1 VTPEEA
7 FDELYVACAPTL
19 IRQTYLL
26 TGRHGLALDCVERAF
41 RDAWHRWPE
50 VALDPDP
57 PSWVRAVA
65 HDHALSPW
73 RRHGRRRRRRER
85 RHERREQRHER
96 REQRRERREQ
106 RHERREQRH
115 ERREQRHER
124 RRGRRYEGRE
134 RRPLTGSRRAALADR
149 ALLAALRDLPPL
161 HRRTLLLYDG
171 LGLDLPET
179 AAETE
184 ASTAAT
190 AGRLR
195 RAREAVAARLPEL
208 ADPET
213 LRRRMAETAH
223 AATSTARSRPARP
236 PAVRRRAERL
246 ARWWTGAAAGATA
259 VLGVLSLGGLVTAA
273 TEYEPPAPEG
283 ERVREAAVPGAPGPP
298 PSRSGGRKLRT
309 RPEEAPGSAPAP
321 PGTRRADVRWTP

>member
-1 VTPEEA
+1 MGRVAHHALMGFIERIGDEVTSLTPEEA
-7 FDELYVACAPTL
+7 FDALYVSCAPTL
-19 IRQTYLL
+19 VRQTYLL
-26 TGRHGLALDCVERAF
+26 TGRHAAALECVERAF

-50 VALDPDP
+50 VAVDPDP

-73 RRHGRRRRRRER
+73 RRRGRG
-85 RHERREQRHER
+85 
-96 REQRRERREQ
+96 
-106 RHERREQRH
+106 
-115 ERREQRHER
+115 
-124 RRGRRYEGRE
+124 RRGRKRAPAAPRE
-134 RRPLTGSRRAALADR
+134 ARADR

-190 AGRLR
+190 ASRLC

-223 AATSTARSRPARP
+223 AATSTARARPARP
-236 PAVRRRAERL
+236 PVVRRRAERL
-246 ARWWTGAAAGATA
+246 ARWWTAAAAGVTA
-259 VLGVLSLGGLVTAA
+259 VVGVLVMAGTVTV
-273 TEYEPPAPEG
+273 TTRYEPPVPEG
-283 ERVREAAVPGAPGPP
+283 ERVWEAVPSGAPVPETAPGEPEPVP
-298 PSRSGGRKLRT
+298 PSER
-309 RPEEAPGSAPAP
+309 RPRAELEAP
-321 PGTRRADVRWTP
+321 PGAGAGAGPAQVLPRAR

>member
-1 VTPEEA
+1 MGFVERMGDEVTSLTPEEA
-7 FDELYVACAPTL
+7 FDALYASCVPTL
-19 IRQTYLL
+19 VRQTYLL
-26 TGRHGLALDCVERAF
+26 TGRLGVALECVERAF

-73 RRHGRRRRRRER
+73 RRSRRRRRRRE
-85 RHERREQRHER
+85 H
-96 REQRRERREQ
+96 
-106 RHERREQRH
+106 
-115 ERREQRHER
+115 
-124 RRGRRYEGRE
+124 GRTV
-134 RRPLTGSRRAALADR
+134 PRATRADR

-190 AGRLR
+190 ASRLC
-195 RAREAVAARLPEL
+195 RAREAVAVRVPDL

-223 AATSTARSRPARP
+223 AATSTALARPARP
-236 PAVRRRAERL
+236 AVIRRRAERL
-246 ARWWTGAAAGATA
+246 ARWWTAAAAGATA
-259 VLGVLSLGGLVTAA
+259 VVGVLVLAGLVTA
-273 TEYEPPAPEG
+273 T
-283 ERVREAAVPGAPGPP
+283 
-298 PSRSGGRKLRT
+298 T
-309 RPEEAPGSAPAP
+309 R
-321 PGTRRADVRWTP
+321 